1 MTVQELYGAIW
12 ASTTPLLAHDP
23 IAWGQGPH
31 PAQQKPLHN
40 LFKLLNDQ
48 WGQCHWSEAILTLCI
63 VLVANGNTT
72 KSLNYLMTTE
82 VSATSLK
89 SFLTLCS
96 VALCHWN
103 NNGLLR
109 CLWDPSLFH
118 VMGYPP
124 HSLGLGLNKIF
135 KSTATSPSPLIFSE
149 KYSPSVVVIG
159 GKSIN
164 DFRMSGALFFG
175 CSGPRCCPEHR
186 CCYPF
191 GRSWGV

>member
-1 MTVQELYGAIW
+1 MTVPELYGAIW

-31 PAQQKPLHN
+31 PPQQKPLHN

-48 WGQCHWSEAILTLCI
+48 WGQCHWSEAILTLC
-63 VLVANGNTT
+63 
-72 KSLNYLMTTE
+72 
-82 VSATSLK
+82 
-89 SFLTLCS
+89 S

-103 NNGLLR
+103 NNGLLP